1 MGEAV
6 EMDQLPK
13 TKIYVLQGT
22 AEHYPDDD
30 ENRQLSWYH
39 DYTPM
44 WEACAGKP
52 GAAHEADGLER
63 RE

>member
-1 MGEAV
+1 MGEAI

-22 AEHYPDDD
+22 AEHYPDDS
-30 ENRQLSWYH
+30 RLSSYH
-39 DYTPM
+39 DYKPM

-52 GAAHEADGLER
+52 GAAREADGLE
-63 RE
+63 